1 VNTEEGAKV
10 RPSQLRARI
19 ILTSLLAT
27 IAATSVAVAGSNAS
41 ANHSRA
47 SAASKNFVLAD
58 AGGFTGFCAPYDL
71 PALNG
76 IRLAADQINAK
87 GGLLGK
93 YPIKIVSRD
102 THSDP
107 VVTLTTTKELLSSIH
122 PNFVFGACASDV
134 NIPQAQA
141 VRKAGIPFIGNNAE
155 VALPKAV
162 PGTFTSTIATNV
174 EAGAVAAWAR
184 AHGYK
189 RAYVLGSPDATF
201 VLELAKYFKAGFT
214 HDGGKVIGED
224 TFKVGAVDYS
234 TQVTKIANLN
244 PKPDVIYNGAFQP
257 DSVTFMK
264 QLRAAGVKTPVLF
277 SDSQEAP
284 ATRTAGGKAM
294 QGVVFPTH
302 GLLKPG
308 TPYAAFCKAYTKK
321 YHKACDTVFIAIGG
335 DIVKMIQAAVI
346 NAHSIDPAKV
356 QKALVNLADVP
367 AITSHIT
374 YRGTGGWPKK
384 DVYFVKIVGDKLVP
398 IGTEKANS
406 FYIPPA

>member
-1 VNTEEGAKV
+1 MRINL
-10 RPSQLRARI
+10 QRAS
-19 ILTSLLAT
+19 LTAAALLAVVSVT
-27 IAATSVAVAGSNAS
+27 ATGTTAGASVPTWRAA
-41 ANHSRA
+41 RA
-47 SAASKNFVLAD
+47 ADQFVLAD

-71 PALNG
+71 PALSG
-76 IRLAADQINAK
+76 LRFAADQINAK

-93 YPIKIVSRD
+93 YRIKIVARD
-102 THSDP
+102 TRSDP

-162 PGTFTSTIATNV
+162 PGTFTSTVATNV
-174 EAGAVAAWAR
+174 EAGAVAAYAR
-184 AHGYK
+184 KLGYK
-189 RAYVLGSPDATF
+189 TAYVLGSPDVTF
-201 VLELAKYFKAGFT
+201 VLELAKYFKAAFT

-224 TFKVGAVDYS
+224 SFKVGGADYS
-234 TQVTKIANLN
+234 AQVTKIANLK

-294 QGVVFPTH
+294 QGVIFPTH
-302 GLLKPG
+302 GLLRPG
-308 TPYAAFCKAYTKK
+308 TPYAAFCKAYIQKS
-321 YHKACDTVFIAIGG
+321 HKVCDTVFIAIGG
-335 DIVKMIQAAVI
+335 DIMKMIQAAV
-346 NAHSIDPAKV
+346 NAAHSIDPSKV
-356 QKALVNLADVP
+356 QKALVNLANVP
-367 AITSHIT
+367 AITSYIT

-384 DVYFVKIVGDKLVP
+384 DVYLVKIVGDKLV
-398 IGTEKANS
+398 S
-406 FYIPPA
+406 V